1 MFQLVD
7 VQRLALVTGAEIMAG
22 QPAVGR

>member
-7 VQRLALVTGAEIMAG
+7 VQRLAYVTVVKIIAC
-22 QPAVGR
+22 QPVVGR

>member
-7 VQRLALVTGAEIMAG
+7 VQRLALVKWWKLCLVS
-22 QPAVGR
+22 QQ